1 MVTLSLIHYVFTG
14 MTVLILVCLIC
25 KREIV
30 IPCILGV
37 LLIGFAYTGD
47 VIKSVQILNNAIIGS
62 NTELFSIMLVIAL
75 ITAMSKAMHS
85 IGIDELMIRPVR
97 KIIKTPTGAFWGIG
111 LCMLICSW
119 LLWPSPAVALVGALL
134 LPVAGRVKL
143 PAIWAAVAMNIF
155 GHGMGLSSDFFI
167 QGAPSISAAAAGVS
181 VEELISASIPLWAVM
196 SVTAVGLSFFMMKR
210 ELKKG
215 VGKDAVEITLEYD
228 EVEITRPGLAKG
240 LTALIIL
247 TFAAIIVAMAALN
260 IMGGDATALIA
271 GAALILTCVITIAGS
286 GLQEGLSVVVDYL
299 KEGFFFSMRIF
310 APVMVIAAF
319 FFLGDADFATQVLG
333 EGAPAILSDISFFLA
348 DHIPMNS
355 IFCVIIEILVGA
367 ITALDGSG
375 FAGLPLDGSIA
386 GSISAATGMNTAVL
400 AAMGQITTVWVG
412 GGTIIP
418 WGVVPV
424 AAICGIS
431 PNDLARKN
439 MIPVITGL
447 VVTGIVAMILL

>member
-1 MVTLSLIHYVFTG
+1 M
-14 MTVLILVCLIC
+14 
-25 KREIV
+25 
-30 IPCILGV
+30 
-37 LLIGFAYTGD
+37 
-47 VIKSVQILNNAIIGS
+47 
-62 NTELFSIMLVIAL
+62 
-75 ITAMSKAMHS
+75 
-85 IGIDELMIRPVR
+85 
-97 KIIKTPTGAFWGIG
+97 
-111 LCMLICSW
+111 
-119 LLWPSPAVALVGALL
+119 
-134 LPVAGRVKL
+134 
-143 PAIWAAVAMNIF
+143 
-155 GHGMGLSSDFFI
+155 
-167 QGAPSISAAAAGVS
+167 
-181 VEELISASIPLWAVM
+181 
-196 SVTAVGLSFFMMKR
+196 
-210 ELKKG
+210 
-215 VGKDAVEITLEYD
+215 
-228 EVEITRPGLAKG
+228 
-240 LTALIIL
+240 
-247 TFAAIIVAMAALN
+247 
-260 IMGGDATALIA
+260 
-271 GAALILTCVITIAGS
+271 
-286 GLQEGLSVVVDYL
+286 VDYL